1 MINSKIIRNFVAM
14 KKILLH
20 TAFLLLLLL
29 MAACN
34 GKEKTAEQSADK
46 AVADSLA
53 DLMYDNFDACDFA
66 KVVEIGND
74 VLHRYET
81 LGDTMSMSDV
91 MGTMCIAYQRLGNV
105 TEGLEMSQRAVAL
118 DSIIGDYGLLSGDY
132 NTIAGLYL
140 SEDRAAEAE
149 PFIIKAISCEQKT
162 PKQERLSNRYGIAS
176 EIYCKLKQPE
186 RALDYATKGLALA
199 EERKDSAQMGTRL
212 SQLGDAYMAMG
223 KMEEARTTFM
233 RCTELL
239 RAGQSYV
246 SLAIVYRQL
255 GNIYEDRHQI
265 AEAIDY
271 YEKAAD
277 LARKTQYSML
287 LCQCTQAIGE
297 LSAGANPNYP
307 VRMLMESRALADT
320 LHSKKVADMMAG
332 YAAKFDLNEKRMTI
346 ERQTA
351 ELKMHRMITTVIVVL
366 ILAAI
371 IVSALVFYMKRLRR
385 KHEQLEVRL
394 SEKVV
399 RESQH
404 QEEEVSAAD
413 KEFMDHL
420 ATFVEAHMADSQL
433 SSTVIAEEF
442 CLSPRQFS
450 RRVKQLT
457 GIDTT
462 HYIRASRILKARH
475 LLATTD
481 LTMQEI
487 CMKCGFDTQNYF
499 SRIFRNDVGMTPTEY
514 RKTAKK

>member
-1 MINSKIIRNFVAM
+1 M
-14 KKILLH
+14 KKTLINITFVFAILCF
-20 TAFLLLLLL
+20 TA
-29 MAACN
+29 CSE
-34 GKEKTAEQSADK
+34 KENTEKQSADK
-46 AVADSLA
+46 AAADSLA
-53 DLMYDNFDACDFA
+53 DVMYEHYDAYDFA
-66 KVVEIGND
+66 KAVEIGND
-74 VLHRYET
+74 VLRRYEA
-81 LGDTMSMSDV
+81 LADTMSMSDV

-118 DSIIGDYGLLSGDY
+118 DSIIGDNELLSGDY

-149 PFIIKAISCEQKT
+149 PFILKAISYEQQT
-162 PKQERLSNRYGIAS
+162 PNKARLSNRYGIAS
-176 EIYCKLKQPE
+176 EIYCKLKRPDE
-186 RALDYATKGLALA
+186 ALDYAQKGLALA
-199 EERKDSAQMGTRL
+199 EEKRDSAQMGTRL

-223 KMEEARTTFM
+223 KMEEARTTFL
-233 RCTELL
+233 RCSEMLK
-239 RAGQSYV
+239 AVQSYV

-255 GNIYEDRHQI
+255 GNIYEDRNQI
-265 AEAIDY
+265 PEAISY

-297 LSAGANPNYP
+297 LSAGNNPNYP
-307 VRMLMESRALADT
+307 VKMLMESRALADT

-346 ERQTA
+346 ERQAA
-351 ELKMHRMITTVIVVL
+351 ELKMHRMIT
-366 ILAAI
+366 AI
-371 IVSALVFYMKRLRR
+371 IIVLVLAGLIVSMLALYLKRLRR

-404 QEEEVSAAD
+404 QIEEVSAAD
-413 KEFMDHL
+413 KEFMDRL
-420 ATFVEAHMADSQL
+420 AQFVEAHLADNTL
-433 SSTVIAEEF
+433 SSTTIAEEF

-450 RRVKQLT
+450 RKVKQLT

-475 LLATTD
+475 LLSTTE

-487 CMKCGFDTQNYF
+487 CVKCGFETQNYF
-499 SRIFRNDVGMTPTEY
+499 SRIFRSDVGMTPTEY
-514 RKTAKK
+514 RKTVNK